1 MADHNP
7 TRGTTTRDRHSR
19 IVRVLRWVL
28 PAMAIILLGS
38 IFVLSTSNKVREGL
52 IIADAKLAELAIGQ
66 KITNPNFSGVTKSG
80 DAFSISAEWA
90 LPDAPNPEKIE
101 LSQPRT
107 VIDFESGR
115 KLETRAGSGL
125 LDLGASEATLSNE
138 VDLTTSN
145 GYVARST
152 ALVLNFE
159 SGNVHSLGPVQATG
173 PVGSIE
179 AGSMTLL
186 QNLDQKDHGNA
197 VLMFTGGVKLIYKAK
212 RE

>member
-1 MADHNP
+1 MVTPRP
-7 TRGTTTRDRHSR
+7 TQGTRTRDRHSR
-19 IVRVLRWVL
+19 VVRVLRWVL
-28 PAMAIILLGS
+28 PIAAVVLLAS
-38 IFVLSTSNKVREGL
+38 IFVLSTSNRVRQGL
-52 IIADAKLAELAIGQ
+52 IIADSKLAELAIGQ

-90 LPDAPNPEKIE
+90 LPDSPNPEKVE
-101 LSQPRT
+101 LSRPQT
-107 VIDFESGR
+107 TIDFKSGR
-115 KLETRAGSGL
+115 RLETIADGGL
-125 LDLGASEATLSNE
+125 LDLATSEATLSNN
-138 VDLTTSN
+138 VRLTASN
-145 GYVARST
+145 GYTAHAA

-159 SGNVHSLGPVQATG
+159 SGNVHSLGPVQADG